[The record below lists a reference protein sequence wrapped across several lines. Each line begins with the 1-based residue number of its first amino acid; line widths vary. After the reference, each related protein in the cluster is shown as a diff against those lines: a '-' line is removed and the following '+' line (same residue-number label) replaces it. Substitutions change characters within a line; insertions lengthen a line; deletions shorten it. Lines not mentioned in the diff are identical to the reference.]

1 MTTKKKRTEALQEA
15 EDMAVLHRLYCT
27 SFRSVRQCYPL
38 DQSNHECNPIDCFF
52 IHLRQRYVCL
62 CSGISHACINKDC
75 HQLIHQEENV
85 RCGITGRI
93 VETYNLDAQPPRQF
107 EDDEMEEESHQPSAF
122 DETFRTSRLESASSA
137 PSSVRFQQINLQVKR
152 KLQEER
158 GIIVN
163 TTTTEQGDDDEEKN
177 ELKEARKSY
186 MKEAARQRVGVVW
199 TELCDQFVSSRDVKD
214 KTLQWRSA
222 MIALWDLY
230 EWAREHIAGAYAS
243 VAPHDFVLVVACS
256 ILHVKPFSLLGD
268 RIRLGAISH
277 HIRLPPPLS
286 NNKFEMRLRHSQI
299 SLSSRPI
306 VVEREA
312 TTNDAAVARRF
323 RQLRLQD
330 DDIRQAVEKQW
341 SSKTTVVTTI
351 KTSFHK
357 TSAAIRR
364 ALDRA
369 SDICPP
375 AVLDS
380 LVVHLRVS

>member
-1 MTTKKKRTEALQEA
+1 MTKQRTEALQAA
-15 EDMAVLHRLYCT
+15 EDVAVLHRLYCT
-27 SFRSVRQCYPL
+27 LFRSVRQCYPL
-38 DQSNHECNPIDCFF
+38 DQSNHECNPIDCLFL
-52 IHLRQRYVCL
+52 HLRQRYVCL
-62 CSGISHACINKDC
+62 CSGTMHVCVDKDC
-75 HQLIHQEENV
+75 HQEVHQEENV

-122 DETFRTSRLESASSA
+122 DETFRTSRLESAA
-137 PSSVRFQQINLQVKR
+137 PPSVRFEQINLKVKR

-158 GIIVN
+158 GITQ
-163 TTTTEQGDDDEEKN
+163 TTTTEGDDNDDVEKT
-177 ELKEARKSY
+177 ELKEARRSY

-230 EWAREHIAGAYAS
+230 EWARENTPGAFAS

-256 ILHVKPFSLLGD
+256 ILHNKPFSLLGD

-277 HIRLPPPLS
+277 HIRLPPS
-286 NNKFEMRLRHSQI
+286 MSFNKFEMRLRHSRI

-306 VVEREA
+306 VAEREA

-369 SDICPP
+369 SDICPHE
-375 AVLDS
+375 VLDP